1 MSDFALNRLEHLWV
15 DHFACGEFT
24 GPSGDITNDNVAA
37 SAGIDASKLDHHY
50 RAMFAQNHGT
60 AAAAQRIAFHGSRG
74 TGTIIGFKAGLVGA
88 CSGDSTISVD
98 CYKNGSTILSAP
110 ISLDSGDAAFS
121 ETAGTLSV
129 TTCADGDVFE
139 VVVTTTPGTGTL
151 GQGVFAYLDIDE
163 PYPT

>member
-1 MSDFALNRLEHLWV
+1 MSEYALNRLEYLWV

-24 GPSGDITNDNVAA
+24 GPSGDITNDNVAT

-50 RAMFAQNHGT
+50 RAVFAQNHGT
-60 AAAAQRIAFHGSRG
+60 IAVAQRCVFHGSRG
-74 TGTIIGFKAGLVGA
+74 TGTITGFKAGLVVA
-88 CSGDSTISVD
+88 CAGDSTISVD
-98 CYKNGSTILSAP
+98 CYKNGTTILSAP

-121 ETAGTLSV
+121 EAAGTLSV

-151 GQGVFAYLDIDE
+151 GQGVFSYLDIDE